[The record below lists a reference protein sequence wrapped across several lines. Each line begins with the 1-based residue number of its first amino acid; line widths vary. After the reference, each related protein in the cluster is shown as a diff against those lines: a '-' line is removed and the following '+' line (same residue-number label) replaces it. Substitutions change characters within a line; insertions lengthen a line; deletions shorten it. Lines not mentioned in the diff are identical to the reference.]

1 MLINKIL
8 HNTEINAKKKF
19 ENYSYILFTFILT
32 LFSAWSW
39 QLLPYNIIKIFDSNR
54 KAQLIV
60 LFLLILFT
68 LDFLNPETSF
78 AEVIFKTFFMF
89 FTYLLITKQS
99 ATFFILTISM
109 LILLAFL
116 KNGSERINILIKSE
130 KNKENKYFY
139 NQLSNYIEISESI
152 IIILT
157 IIISFLGISKYL
169 IKNYKDHIKKSKGNV
184 LLWFLKYLFEGSRSQ
199 QKKSGKVITF

>member
-8 HNTEINAKKKF
+8 HFTEINAKKKF
-19 ENYSYILFTFILT
+19 ENYSYIMFTFILT

-39 QLLPYNIIKIFDSNR
+39 QLLPYNIIKIFDTNR
-54 KAQLIV
+54 KAQLVV

-78 AEVIFKTFFMF
+78 SQVLFKTFIMF
-89 FTYLLITKQS
+89 FSYLLITKQS
-99 ATFFILTISM
+99 ATYFIITISM

-116 KNGSERINILIKSE
+116 KNGDERINILLKSE
-130 KNKENKYFY
+130 KNKENKNFY
-139 NQLSNYIEISESI
+139 NQLLNSIEISESI

-157 IIISFLGISKYL
+157 IIITIIGISKYL

-184 LLWFLKYLFEGSRSQ
+184 LIWFLKFLFEGSSSQ
-199 QKKSGKVITF
+199 QKKFGKVITL

>member
-19 ENYSYILFTFILT
+19 ENNSYIIFTFILT

-78 AEVIFKTFFMF
+78 AEVIIKTFFMF

-169 IKNYKDHIKKSKGNV
+169 IKNYKDHIKESKGNV

>member
-116 KNGSERINILIKSE
+116 KNGSER
-130 KNKENKYFY
+130 
-139 NQLSNYIEISESI
+139 
-152 IIILT
+152 LT
-157 IIISFLGISKYL
+157 
-169 IKNYKDHIKKSKGNV
+169 
-184 LLWFLKYLFEGSRSQ
+184 
-199 QKKSGKVITF
+199 

>member
-89 FTYLLITKQS
+89 FTYSLYSLLDQ
-99 ATFFILTISM
+99 
-109 LILLAFL
+109 
-116 KNGSERINILIKSE
+116 RWR
-130 KNKENKYFY
+130 FY
-139 NQLSNYIEISESI
+139 
-152 IIILT
+152 
-157 IIISFLGISKYL
+157 
-169 IKNYKDHIKKSKGNV
+169 
-184 LLWFLKYLFEGSRSQ
+184 
-199 QKKSGKVITF
+199 

>member
-1 MLINKIL
+1 
-8 HNTEINAKKKF
+8 
-19 ENYSYILFTFILT
+19 
-32 LFSAWSW
+32 
-39 QLLPYNIIKIFDSNR
+39 
-54 KAQLIV
+54 
-60 LFLLILFT
+60 
-68 LDFLNPETSF
+68 
-78 AEVIFKTFFMF
+78 MF